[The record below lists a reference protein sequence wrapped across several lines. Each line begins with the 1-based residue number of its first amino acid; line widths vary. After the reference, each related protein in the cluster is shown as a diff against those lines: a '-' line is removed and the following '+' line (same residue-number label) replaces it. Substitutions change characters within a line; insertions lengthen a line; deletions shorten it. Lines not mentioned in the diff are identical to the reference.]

1 MKATSAHGGHAEVA
15 GFNATDPLVN
25 HSTGLPESRL
35 DQASLH
41 CLQKPGRVETDL
53 SVSTRPALFRGNLL
67 ADVGKV
73 PVAVPAQEPA
83 VDVADDVVHTVPHRS
98 PPSGIQGLRLACAH
112 HKRRTAPF
120 PPRLPQQVL
129 VVRLNIA
136 TSHNGSFPKNQPPR
150 LCCTAACDQSHS
162 GASRQGQ
169 GRLKICSRIPAPPRC
184 WSVYFT
190 RNPR

>member
-15 GFNATDPLVN
+15 VFNVTDQLVN
-25 HSTGLPESRL
+25 HSTGLLSPLAPGATPPPAKVRMGRDRL
-35 DQASLH
+35 V
-41 CLQKPGRVETDL
+41 CLCP
-53 SVSTRPALFRGNLL
+53 SCAPSGNTLL
-67 ADVGKV
+67 ANVGKV

-162 GASRQGQ
+162 GASRQRQ
-169 GRLKICSRIPAPPRC
+169 GRLKISSRIPAPPRC
-184 WSVYFT
+184 WNVYFT
-190 RNPR
+190 RNSR